1 MLRRIFIAFFDESLS
16 AFLTYFDVAD
26 VEFRC
31 CRHVMLGVVSRG
43 RGEGPDVGCARDTG
57 HNMLTT

>member
-1 MLRRIFIAFFDESLS
+1 MLQTR
-16 AFLTYFDVAD
+16 DVG
-26 VEFRC
+26 C
-31 CRHVMLGVVSRG
+31 CVKG